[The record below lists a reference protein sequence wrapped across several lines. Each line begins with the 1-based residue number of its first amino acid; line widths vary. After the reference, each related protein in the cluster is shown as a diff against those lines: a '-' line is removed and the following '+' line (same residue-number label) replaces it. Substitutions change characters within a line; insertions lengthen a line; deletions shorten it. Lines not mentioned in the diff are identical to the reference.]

1 MSALDLSWRLLKAP
15 VYDTDISGIRF
26 VTQGKDEADWSKDPT
41 VYGADMGPLS
51 HVPEE
56 EDVLGDIRMI
66 TPNQFLAMTSKE
78 GMDESS
84 PYYEDLMDRAQAGE
98 PLVFGMPYIN
108 LDKDGKH
115 LLQDGRHRM
124 AELLARGDK
133 KVPVL
138 VQREPVQRR
147 IR

>member
-84 PYYEDLMDRAQAGE
+84 PYYGDIPVPVHYTDARMTNPNDPYFSPDVIDFPPHNKIETGE
-98 PLVFGMPYIN
+98 PMDLSWR
-108 LDKDGKH
+108 
-115 LLQDGRHRM
+115 LLKGV
-124 AELLARGDK
+124 K
-133 KVPVL
+133 
-138 VQREPVQRR
+138 
-147 IR
+147 